1 MKKSELKKL
10 IKEEIQNL
18 SELKVYHGDSFN
30 TSKLD
35 PKWMLHQNSNNQEGV
50 GIYFS
55 DDIETARSYG
65 KNIISTNIDK
75 KDFVNSRNL
84 VSKHIN
90 KSKIVALL
98 KAMTKIDKESMFYFM
113 SDYTYLEE
121 PENINALSYEK
132 TADMLL
138 KDEIRNMQIS
148 LAEVIGVENFVKLWN
163 SIIKIDGT
171 YYKNGK
177 NIFYAIINP
186 NYKVM
191 KENKMKKS

>member
-1 MKKSELKKL
+1 
-10 IKEEIQNL
+10 
-18 SELKVYHGDSFN
+18 
-30 TSKLD
+30 
-35 PKWMLHQNSNNQEGV
+35 MLHQNSNNQEGV

-84 VSKHIN
+84 VSNHIN

-148 LAEVIGVENFVKLWN
+148 LAEVIGVENFVKL
-163 SIIKIDGT
+163 
-171 YYKNGK
+171 
-177 NIFYAIINP
+177 
-186 NYKVM
+186 
-191 KENKMKKS
+191 